1 MSKVYLEIVKEG
13 IDWCSK
19 SISCGYIGID
29 KEYIKGID
37 GYYVELT
44 DEGIKVAEELSGIAP
59 LKGYIPYHFTLVKN
73 YEIEPIIAKYK
84 KKIKVLKKQLKSLG
98 IEQF

>member
-73 YEIEPIIAKYK
+73 HEIEPIIAKYK